1 MAQDEPSLWVATL
14 RAVFKADSEV
24 DAIMIADQIKVNGEA
39 DLQEDEGDSLDVT
52 QVTQNLA
59 QLSPEET
66 IQVLLK
72 ARNACIRTR
81 TKEGYD
87 LGRELDK
94 FAFVLKNRNEEHD
107 GFKLA
112 GYDYAEYLDIATEVL
127 AGGNPIH

>member
-1 MAQDEPSLWVATL
+1 MAESSLWIATL
-14 RAVFKADSEV
+14 RAVYEADSEV
-24 DAIMIADQIKVNGEA
+24 DAIMIADQIKVNGEV
-39 DLQEDEGDSLDVT
+39 DLEESDSLDVT

-59 QLSPEET
+59 QVTPEEVVQ
-66 IQVLLK
+66 ILRK

-94 FAFVLKNRNEEHD
+94 FSFVLKNRSEEQD

-112 GYDYAEYLDIATEVL
+112 
-127 AGGNPIH
+127 

>member
-1 MAQDEPSLWVATL
+1 MAEEQFWIATL

-39 DLQEDEGDSLDVT
+39 DLQEDEGDTLDVT
-52 QVTQNLA
+52 QVTQNLT

-66 IQVLLK
+66 IHILRK
-72 ARNACIRTR
+72 ARNACIRTK

-94 FAFVLKNRNEEHD
+94 FAFVLKHRNEEND
-107 GFKLA
+107 GFKLS
-112 GYDYAEYLDIATEVL
+112 GYDYAEYLDVAQEVL